1 MWLDIAK
8 ILLSAYGKKK
18 EMLENKKEKLSK
30 AFKDMADVMKGVT
43 EDLKND
49 IYPMGSCIAM
59 EELSRHIV
67 SMVKDVL
74 TEEETLELSKCLF
87 VASKLEMEY
96 AMRKSEDT
104 IPALERAQG
113 KLIALSIIYSI

>member
-8 ILLSAYGKKK
+8 ILLSAYDKKRDR
-18 EMLENKKEKLSK
+18 LDDKKEKLSQ
-30 AFKDMADVMKGVT
+30 AFKDMADVIKGVT

-49 IYPMGSCIAM
+49 IYPGGSCIAM

-74 TEEETLELSKCLF
+74 TPEETEELSRHLF
-87 VASKLEMEY
+87 IASKLEMEY
-96 AMRKSEDT
+96 AMRKNPET